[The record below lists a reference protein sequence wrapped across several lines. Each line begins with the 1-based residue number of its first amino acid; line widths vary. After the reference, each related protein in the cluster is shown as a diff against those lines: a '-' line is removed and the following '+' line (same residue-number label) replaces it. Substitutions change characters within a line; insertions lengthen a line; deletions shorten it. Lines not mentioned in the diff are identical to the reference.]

1 MTVESIEIENQDPN
15 RNLPVPNVDEF
26 LLTANSVLMPNEK
39 EAVFQYIRSG
49 GRPVPASLNQSLFE
63 LFFNG
68 CSAEDIH
75 ELNPSFP
82 VCAIQWMR
90 VAYKWDDTVMTNVI
104 RNNSLLIGK
113 INKAQVDAAM
123 LMSDMIAVAS
133 KKHQNKLRKYLQTG
147 DERCLEG
154 IMTLDNP
161 ERFSKMVES
170 LIKLVY
176 REEQVMQI
184 KIPIKSMPQAIKD
197 KVQTITTTA
206 TNLISEV
213 AEAKRNKAR
222 EKVLGQN
229 IGDKNE

>member
-1 MTVESIEIENQDPN
+1 MIVELTETEKSDPN

-26 LLTANSVLMPNEK
+26 ISTATSVLMPNEK
-39 EAVFQYIRSG
+39 ESMFNYIRSG
-49 GRPVPASLNQSLFE
+49 GRQVPASLNQSLFE

-68 CSAEDIH
+68 CSPEDIH

-82 VCAIQWMR
+82 IAAIQWMR
-90 VAYKWDDTVMTNVI
+90 VTYKWDDTVMTNVI
-104 RNNSLLIGK
+104 RNNSLLVGK

-123 LMSDMIAVAS
+123 LMSDMIAVAT
-133 KKHQNKLRKYLQTG
+133 KKHQNKLRKYLQTS
-147 DERCLEG
+147 DEKNLEG
-154 IMTLDNP
+154 VMTLDNP

-184 KIPIKSMPQAIKD
+184 KIPIKSMPQAVKD

-213 AEAKRNKAR
+213 AKAKRNKAR
-222 EKVLGQN
+222 EKILNQN
-229 IGDKNE
+229 AGDEDV